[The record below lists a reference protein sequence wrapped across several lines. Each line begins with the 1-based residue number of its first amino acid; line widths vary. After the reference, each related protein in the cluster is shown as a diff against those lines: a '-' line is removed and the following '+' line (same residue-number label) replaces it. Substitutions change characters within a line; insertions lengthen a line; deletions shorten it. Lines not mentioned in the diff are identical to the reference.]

1 MISAS
6 SFCRIAGR
14 RVLTTTNSRHL
25 CTLLHP
31 TRSSTARLTTA
42 TNNTTPPAST
52 AAARAWYTT
61 TPTLFRK
68 FESHH
73 DHANIHNSKSAPASA
88 ASTSASGSQEQEDD
102 GEIPSKDNDKTLLT
116 DTDDLMVGSEG
127 LETIDPK
134 DFPELYPQEH
144 EIQGLSQESHPDN
157 ERDFEGFTMSE
168 EEEVMVV
175 VEEEGRRSVLLSDK
189 PRSEDEFSWFVDES
203 YPDKASSTTAGQ
215 DEEAFIPLWQKNA
228 QRSSSSAEG
237 NASASGAP
245 TEQQEYTTP
254 DSIPGLVKLLES
266 ERARNIKVIDMR
278 DKCDW
283 TNWMV
288 IAEGL
293 SERHLGNV
301 ADEVYSAVSFVP
313 FAFCFC
319 YVCLW
324 WFFSA
329 CVESVLGN
337 ADPDLF
343 IFLCIFFHRYA
354 EIKKRGASFIHMVRD
369 MISNL
374 SLLHFFFFFLKNPSP
389 QLKKTSPATSPPV
402 MEGRDT
408 SADWVVI
415 DAGSVVIHFM
425 TPEARKERDL
435 EGLWASVKN
444 PLKMKDV
451 EELSWDDVKGKMIKG
466 WKEDH
471 GRSRGEDGKR
481 GRRGE
486 RDIPLSDVVKW

>member
-1 MISAS
+1 M
-6 SFCRIAGR
+6 
-14 RVLTTTNSRHL
+14 
-25 CTLLHP
+25 LHP
-31 TRSSTARLTTA
+31 RSSSTVARTASRTSRVTITA
-42 TNNTTPPAST
+42 TSSSS
-52 AAARAWYTT
+52 RAWYSA

-73 DHANIHNSKSAPASA
+73 DHANIHNSKSSA
-88 ASTSASGSQEQEDD
+88 ASATTGAGSQEQQDD
-102 GEIPSKDNDKTLLT
+102 GEIPLKDETADNKALLT
-116 DTDDLMVGSEG
+116 GTDDLMVGNEG

-134 DFPELYPQEH
+134 DFPELYPH
-144 EIQGLSQESHPDN
+144 DTEIEGLSQESHPDN
-157 ERDFEGFTMSE
+157 ERDFEGFQEYDDTNVAGE
-168 EEEVMVV
+168 KEGEGEV
-175 VEEEGRRSVLLSDK
+175 RSVLLADK
-189 PRSEDEFSWFVDES
+189 QRSEDEFSWFVDES
-203 YPDKASSTTAGQ
+203 YPDKANAGTADQ
-215 DEEAFIPLWQKNA
+215 DEAAFIPLWQKNA
-228 QRSSSSAEG
+228 QRSPDGTESTSSEEV
-237 NASASGAP
+237 P
-245 TEQQEYTTP
+245 EYTP

-301 ADEVYSAVSFVP
+301 ADEVYSA
-313 FAFCFC
+313 
-319 YVCLW
+319 
-324 WFFSA
+324 
-329 CVESVLGN
+329 
-337 ADPDLF
+337 
-343 IFLCIFFHRYA
+343 
-354 EIKKRGASFIHMVRD
+354 
-369 MISNL
+369 
-374 SLLHFFFFFLKNPSP
+374 
-389 QLKKTSPATSPPV
+389 LKKTSPKTSPPV

-408 SADWVVI
+408 SDWVVI

-451 EELSWDDVKGKMIKG
+451 EEISWDDVKGKMTKS

-471 GRSRGEDGKR
+471 GRSKGEDGKR

>member
-1 MISAS
+1 MLNIS
-6 SFCRIAGR
+6 SFGRAGR
-14 RVLTTTNSRHL
+14 RALTTTTTNSRHL

-31 TRSSTARLTTA
+31 SRSTTARIIVNKTLATTTSST
-42 TNNTTPPAST
+42 
-52 AAARAWYTT
+52 RAWYTT

-73 DHANIHNSKSAPASA
+73 DHANIHNPAKPTA
-88 ASTSASGSQEQEDD
+88 ASSAGSQEQEDD
-102 GEIPSKDNDKTLLT
+102 GEIPTKDAVNDTNKALLT
-116 DTDDLMVGSEG
+116 DDDDLMVGNEG

-134 DFPELYPQEH
+134 DFPELYPHDH
-144 EIQGLSQESHPDN
+144 EIEGLSQESHPDN
-157 ERDFEGFTMSE
+157 ERDFEGFSE
-168 EEEVMVV
+168 KAGGK
-175 VEEEGRRSVLLSDK
+175 EGESTSPSVLLSDK

-203 YPDKASSTTAGQ
+203 YPDKATPSTGQ
-215 DEEAFIPLWQKNA
+215 EDEAFIPLWQKNA
-228 QRSSSSAEG
+228 QRSPDGTTDEQA
-237 NASASGAP
+237 GAGEP
-245 TEQQEYTTP
+245 EYTP

-301 ADEVYSAVSFVP
+301 ADEVYSA
-313 FAFCFC
+313 
-319 YVCLW
+319 L
-324 WFFSA
+324 
-329 CVESVLGN
+329 
-337 ADPDLF
+337 
-343 IFLCIFFHRYA
+343 
-354 EIKKRGASFIHMVRD
+354 KR
-369 MISNL
+369 
-374 SLLHFFFFFLKNPSP
+374 
-389 QLKKTSPATSPPV
+389 TSPSTSPPV

-408 SADWVVI
+408 SDWVVI

-451 EELSWDDVKGKMIKG
+451 EEISWEDVKGKMTKS

-471 GRSRGEDGKR
+471 GRSKGEDGKR

>member
-6 SFCRIAGR
+6 SSFSRAAGR
-14 RVLTTTNSRHL
+14 RALTTTNGRHL

-31 TRSSTARLTTA
+31 TRSATARLTTTA
-42 TNNTTPPAST
+42 TTTNNNTTTTSST
-52 AAARAWYTT
+52 ASRAWYTT

-73 DHANIHNSKSAPASA
+73 DHANIHHSKSASA
-88 ASTSASGSQEQEDD
+88 PASTSASGSQEQEDD
-102 GEIPSKDNDKTLLT
+102 GEIPNKDNDKALLT
-116 DTDDLMVGSEG
+116 DTDDIMVGNEG

-134 DFPELYPQEH
+134 DFPELYPHDH
-144 EIQGLSQESHPDN
+144 EIEGLSQESHPDN
-157 ERDFEGFTMSE
+157 ERDFEGFSITE
-168 EEEVMVV
+168 EEEELK
-175 VEEEGRRSVLLSDK
+175 VEEGGRSVLLSDK
-189 PRSEDEFSWFVDES
+189 ARSEDEFSWFVDES
-203 YPDKASSTTAGQ
+203 YPDKASTTTGQ
-215 DEEAFIPLWQKNA
+215 DDEAFVPLWQKNA
-228 QRSSSSAEG
+228 QRTSSLDGDSSTSG
-237 NASASGAP
+237 GSA
-245 TEQQEYTTP
+245 TEQEYTP

-301 ADEVYSAVSFVP
+301 ADEIYSA
-313 FAFCFC
+313 
-319 YVCLW
+319 
-324 WFFSA
+324 
-329 CVESVLGN
+329 
-337 ADPDLF
+337 
-343 IFLCIFFHRYA
+343 
-354 EIKKRGASFIHMVRD
+354 
-369 MISNL
+369 
-374 SLLHFFFFFLKNPSP
+374 
-389 QLKKTSPATSPPV
+389 LKKTSPATSPPV
-402 MEGRDT
+402 MEGRET

-451 EELSWDDVKGKMIKG
+451 EEISWDDVKGKMIKG

-486 RDIPLSDVVKW
+486 KDIPLSDVVKW

>member
-6 SFCRIAGR
+6 SSFSRAGR
-14 RVLTTTNSRHL
+14 KVLTSNSRHL
-25 CTLLHP
+25 CTVLHNARSTTARIP
-31 TRSSTARLTTA
+31 SATTNKTLTAATASSTSR
-42 TNNTTPPAST
+42 S
-52 AAARAWYTT
+52 WYTT
-61 TPTLFRK
+61 TPTLLRK

-73 DHANIHNSKSAPASA
+73 DHANIHNPSPSSSTKSA
-88 ASTSASGSQEQEDD
+88 ASSAASASGSQEQEDD
-102 GEIPSKDNDKTLLT
+102 GEIPPKDSVNKALLT
-116 DTDDLMVGSEG
+116 DADDLMVGNEG

-134 DFPELYPQEH
+134 DFPELYPHDH
-144 EIQGLSQESHPDN
+144 EIEGLSQESHPDN
-157 ERDFEGFTMSE
+157 ERDFEGFQE
-168 EEEVMVV
+168 GEDVEVQEM
-175 VEEEGRRSVLLSDK
+175 EEGRRSVLLSDK

-203 YPDKASSTTAGQ
+203 YPDKATTGQ
-215 DEEAFIPLWQKNA
+215 EEEFVPLWQKNV
-228 QRSSSSAEG
+228 QRSPDGGAMDESSG
-237 NASASGAP
+237 GAGEP
-245 TEQQEYTTP
+245 EYTP

-266 ERARNIKVIDMR
+266 ERAKNIKVIDMR

-301 ADEVYSAVSFVP
+301 ADEVYSA
-313 FAFCFC
+313 
-319 YVCLW
+319 
-324 WFFSA
+324 
-329 CVESVLGN
+329 
-337 ADPDLF
+337 
-343 IFLCIFFHRYA
+343 
-354 EIKKRGASFIHMVRD
+354 
-369 MISNL
+369 
-374 SLLHFFFFFLKNPSP
+374 
-389 QLKKTSPATSPPV
+389 LKKTSPSTSPPV

-408 SADWVVI
+408 SDWVVI

-451 EELSWDDVKGKMIKG
+451 EEISWEDVKGKMTKS

-471 GRSRGEDGKR
+471 GRSKGEDGKR

>member
-1 MISAS
+1 MLN
-6 SFCRIAGR
+6 AGR
-14 RVLTTTNSRHL
+14 RVLTTAATAGRNSRRHFG
-25 CTLLHP
+25 TLLQAR
-31 TRSSTARLTTA
+31 TTAASKALNSSTAISS
-42 TNNTTPPAST
+42 AS
-52 AAARAWYTT
+52 ASSARAWYSA
-61 TPTLFRK
+61 TPTVFRK

-73 DHANIHNSKSAPASA
+73 DHANIHNSKATAAAPATGA
-88 ASTSASGSQEQEDD
+88 GSQEQEDD
-102 GEIPSKDNDKTLLT
+102 GEHPPVDNNKVLLT
-116 DTDDLMVGSEG
+116 DDDDLMVGNEG

-134 DFPELYPQEH
+134 DFPELYPQET
-144 EIQGLSQESHPDN
+144 EIEGLSQESHPDN
-157 ERDFEGFTMSE
+157 ARDFEGFKESGGSSDDTTTTT
-168 EEEVMVV
+168 
-175 VEEEGRRSVLLSDK
+175 SVLLADK

-203 YPDKASSTTAGQ
+203 YPDKATTTAIGQ
-215 DEEAFIPLWQKNA
+215 EDQEFVPLWQKNA
-228 QRSSSSAEG
+228 QRSPSFSDDSTTATTSA
-237 NASASGAP
+237 P
-245 TEQQEYTTP
+245 EYSP

-301 ADEVYSAVSFVP
+301 ADEVYSA
-313 FAFCFC
+313 
-319 YVCLW
+319 
-324 WFFSA
+324 
-329 CVESVLGN
+329 
-337 ADPDLF
+337 
-343 IFLCIFFHRYA
+343 
-354 EIKKRGASFIHMVRD
+354 
-369 MISNL
+369 
-374 SLLHFFFFFLKNPSP
+374 
-389 QLKKTSPATSPPV
+389 LKKTSPSTSPPV

-408 SADWVVI
+408 SDWVVI

-451 EELSWDDVKGKMIKG
+451 EEISWEDVKGKMTKS

>member
-301 ADEVYSAVSFVP
+301 ADEVYSA
-313 FAFCFC
+313 
-319 YVCLW
+319 
-324 WFFSA
+324 
-329 CVESVLGN
+329 
-337 ADPDLF
+337 
-343 IFLCIFFHRYA
+343 
-354 EIKKRGASFIHMVRD
+354 
-369 MISNL
+369 
-374 SLLHFFFFFLKNPSP
+374 
-389 QLKKTSPATSPPV
+389 LKKTSPATSPPV

>member
-1 MISAS
+1 MLNVSSSAFS
-6 SFCRIAGR
+6 RATAGR
-14 RVLTTTNSRHL
+14 KVVTSSRHL
-25 CTLLHP
+25 CTLLQNP
-31 TRSSTARLTTA
+31 RSSFTVARIASRTAPVTSTA
-42 TNNTTPPAST
+42 TTSTTSSLT
-52 AAARAWYTT
+52 RKAWYSA

-73 DHANIHNSKSAPASA
+73 DHANIHNSKSSPAAVSA
-88 ASTSASGSQEQEDD
+88 TGSQEQQDD
-102 GEIPSKDNDKTLLT
+102 GEIPSLDETADHHRKELLT
-116 DTDDLMVGSEG
+116 DTDDLMVGNEG

-134 DFPELYPQEH
+134 DFPELYPH
-144 EIQGLSQESHPDN
+144 ETEIEGLSQESHPDN
-157 ERDFEGFTMSE
+157 ERDFEGFQGDE
-168 EEEVMVV
+168 QQ
-175 VEEEGRRSVLLSDK
+175 VEGEEGEVRSVLLADK
-189 PRSEDEFSWFVDES
+189 ARSEDEFSWFVDES
-203 YPDKASSTTAGQ
+203 YPDKSTAAGIDQ
-215 DEEAFIPLWQKNA
+215 EEAFVPLWQKNA
-228 QRSSSSAEG
+228 QRSPDGTESTTSSSE
-237 NASASGAP
+237 S
-245 TEQQEYTTP
+245 EEYTP

-266 ERARNIKVIDMR
+266 ERAKNIKVIDMR

-301 ADEVYSAVSFVP
+301 ADEVYSA
-313 FAFCFC
+313 
-319 YVCLW
+319 
-324 WFFSA
+324 
-329 CVESVLGN
+329 
-337 ADPDLF
+337 
-343 IFLCIFFHRYA
+343 
-354 EIKKRGASFIHMVRD
+354 
-369 MISNL
+369 
-374 SLLHFFFFFLKNPSP
+374 
-389 QLKKTSPATSPPV
+389 LKKTSPRTSPPV

-451 EELSWDDVKGKMIKG
+451 EEISWDDVKGKMTKS